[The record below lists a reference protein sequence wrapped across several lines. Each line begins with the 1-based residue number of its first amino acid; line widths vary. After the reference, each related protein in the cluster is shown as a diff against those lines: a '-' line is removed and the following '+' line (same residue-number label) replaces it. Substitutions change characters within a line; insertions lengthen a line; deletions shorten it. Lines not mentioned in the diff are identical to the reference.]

1 METTIKVVLLAKKTG
16 IYTIYI
22 FLNLDTNEYIDIKQ
36 PPNFD
41 ININKGQEGYLTY
54 VYAKEGDEYYNPK
67 TETKERYKYT
77 NNFIRNFVPIHKKIE
92 ILI

>member
-1 METTIKVVLLAKKTG
+1 MFFTTLAG
-16 IYTIYI
+16 N
-22 FLNLDTNEYIDIKQ
+22 FTNF
-36 PPNFD
+36 N
-41 ININKGQEGYLTY
+41 INIDKGQEGYLTY
-54 VYAKEGDEYYNPK
+54 VYAREGEEYYNPK